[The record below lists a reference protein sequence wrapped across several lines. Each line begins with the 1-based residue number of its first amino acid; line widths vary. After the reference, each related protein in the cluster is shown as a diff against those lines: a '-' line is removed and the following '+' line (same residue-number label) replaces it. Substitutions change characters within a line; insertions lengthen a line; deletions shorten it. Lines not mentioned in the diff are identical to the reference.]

1 MKALALIWTWGRTIH
16 TMNFA
21 PSLDCSIPVWVLR
34 KGFSWSISK
43 ARLFVYSDLHRSPLS
58 LHMPGKICLAKHA
71 QLLCLPVTGFTQ
83 PVLWVTRPGE
93 QGCLSAAQ
101 PHPSS
106 KCKTE
111 RCYKEQFCCAWN
123 CKQASTAHPLSQH
136 TSIKACSS

>member
-1 MKALALIWTWGRTIH
+1 MGKNNPYNEL
-16 TMNFA
+16 
-21 PSLDCSIPVWVLR
+21 CSIFRLQHTSL
-34 KGFSWSISK
+34 GSEE
-43 ARLFVYSDLHRSPLS
+43 RLFLEHFQGSTFCLLYLHRSPLS

-83 PVLWVTRPGE
+83 PVLWITRPGE

-136 TSIKACSS
+136 TSVKACSS